1 MYASS
6 KIKQTKELTFM
17 KETNP
22 VNVQDIEEISLA
34 DIIYFFNRNRKV
46 IALTTLGL
54 SFLAISFSLIKP
66 IQYQKQITLSVR
78 PAPTAIS
85 DFPVMDVNQ
94 ASTLAVKF
102 LQNLKLDQTTVQPQY
117 DATTQQIDLRVRSPN
132 SSALT
137 NAEPK
142 IVNQLETSFG
152 KMLSNSI
159 QSSLTSKEIA
169 IQRSKRI
176 LEQLQQQS
184 SQFSPTNEFRIGVV
198 ENQRA
203 QQLAYIAQLEFD
215 KQYLKQA
222 QKNLADFTAQAIS
235 IQVLA
240 ESDKPQQPRSLV
252 AISVIAII
260 ASFMVSVF
268 AAIIRDQVLLLK
280 TELSEQKPQSS
291 PDA

>member
-1 MYASS
+1 MQ
-6 KIKQTKELTFM
+6 K
-17 KETNP
+17 TNP
-22 VNVQDIEEISLA
+22 ANVQNTDEISLA
-34 DIIYFFNRNRKV
+34 DIIYFLNRNRKF

-54 SFLAISFSLIKP
+54 SLLAISLFLIKPKP

-78 PAPTAIS
+78 PAPAPIS

-94 ASTLAVKF
+94 ANTTAVKF
-102 LQNLKLDQTTVQPQY
+102 LQNLTLDQTTIQPQY
-117 DATTQQIDLRVRSPN
+117 DATTQQIDLTLSSPN

-142 IVNQLETSFG
+142 IINQLETSFG
-152 KMLSNSI
+152 KILSNSI
-159 QSSLTSKEIA
+159 EASLTSRKIA
-169 IQRSKRI
+169 IKRSQRI

-198 ENQRA
+198 ENQRV
-203 QQLAYIAQLEFD
+203 QQLANIAQLEFD

-222 QKNLADFTAQAIS
+222 QKNLAEFTSQTIS

-240 ESDKPQQPRSLV
+240 ESDKPPQSRSLV
-252 AISVIAII
+252 AILVIAII

-268 AAIIRDQVLLLK
+268 AAIIRDQVLRLK

>member
-1 MYASS
+1 MQ
-6 KIKQTKELTFM
+6 K
-17 KETNP
+17 TNP
-22 VNVQDIEEISLA
+22 ANVQDTDEISLA
-34 DIIYFFNRNRKV
+34 DIIYFLNRNRKF

-54 SFLAISFSLIKP
+54 SLLAISLFLIKPKP

-78 PAPTAIS
+78 PAPELIS

-94 ASTLAVKF
+94 ANTTAVKF
-102 LQNLKLDQTTVQPQY
+102 LQNLKLDQTTIQPQY
-117 DATTQQIDLRVRSPN
+117 DATTQQIDLTLRSPN

-142 IVNQLETSFG
+142 IINQLKTSFG
-152 KMLSNSI
+152 KILSNSI
-159 QSSLTSKEIA
+159 EASLTSKEMA
-169 IQRSKRI
+169 IKRCQRI

-184 SQFSPTNEFRIGVV
+184 SQFSPTNEFRIGAV
-198 ENQRA
+198 EEERV
-203 QQLAYIAQLEFD
+203 QQLAHIAQLEFD
-215 KQYLKQA
+215 KQYLKQG
-222 QKNLADFTAQAIS
+222 QKNLVDFTSQAIS

-240 ESDKPQQPRSLV
+240 ESDKPPQSRSLV
-252 AISVIAII
+252 AILVIAII

-268 AAIIRDQVLLLK
+268 AAIIRDQVLRLK

>member
-1 MYASS
+1 MQ
-6 KIKQTKELTFM
+6 KTE
-17 KETNP
+17 P
-22 VNVQDIEEISLA
+22 VNVQDIDEISLA
-34 DIIYFFNRNRKV
+34 DIIYFFNRNRRFIV
-46 IALTTLGL
+46 LTTLGL
-54 SFLAISFSLIKP
+54 SLLAISLSLIKPRP

-78 PAPTAIS
+78 PAPAPIS
-85 DFPVMDVNQ
+85 DFPVMDVSQ

-117 DATTQQIDLRVRSPN
+117 DATTQQLDLTLQSP
-132 SSALT
+132 SSTALT

-159 QSSLTSKEIA
+159 QTSLTSKEIA
-169 IQRSKRI
+169 IQRSKRT

-215 KQYLKQA
+215 KQYLEQA
-222 QKNLADFTAQAIS
+222 RKNLADFTSQAIS

-240 ESDKPQQPRSLV
+240 ESDIPPQPRSLV

-268 AAIIRDQVLLLK
+268 AAIIRDQILRLK